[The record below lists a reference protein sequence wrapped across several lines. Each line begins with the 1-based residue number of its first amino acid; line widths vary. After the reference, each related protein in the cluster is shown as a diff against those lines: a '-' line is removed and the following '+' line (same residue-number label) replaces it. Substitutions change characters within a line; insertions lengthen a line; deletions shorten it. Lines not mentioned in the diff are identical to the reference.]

1 MPTLRATLLAPVALL
16 ALAFAPAAAADWLVT
31 VEGALIE
38 TDGPWTLEGDLLRY
52 TDLDG
57 VEQVLPIDEV
67 DLEGSEETTALK
79 AGREYV
85 PAAPA
90 AAAPAAD
97 EQAGAEQAGAD
108 GDEPRITLYMTSWCG
123 YCRKARKLLKELD
136 ADFVAKDVEKSR
148 EAAREFASKS
158 GGRGGVPLI
167 DFDGRIV
174 RGYNDRL
181 IRKLVRELEK

>member
-85 PAAPA
+85 PADRS
-90 AAAPAAD
+90 AAPAAD
-97 EQAGAEQAGAD
+97 EQAGAD